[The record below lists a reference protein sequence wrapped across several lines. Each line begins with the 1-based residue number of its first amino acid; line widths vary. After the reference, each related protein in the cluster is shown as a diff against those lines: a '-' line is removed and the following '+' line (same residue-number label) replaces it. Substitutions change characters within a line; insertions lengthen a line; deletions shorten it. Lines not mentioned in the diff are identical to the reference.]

1 VIPSLARTANLFAKM
16 EFLAELWDNATAPFD
31 PMWYQGTVCAVLV
44 GAVCG
49 VLGVFF
55 VLRSMALIGDALS
68 HAILPGVVVAY
79 MVFQSSNVLILLG
92 GAMVAGLLSAVSMN
106 VVNQYSRTKNDSAI
120 GIVFTAFFALGIILI
135 SSLPRGTHFDM
146 KCFLFGEPLAVQQA
160 DMWAMLVIAPIV
172 IGLIALLYHPLKLV
186 SFDPVV
192 AAAMGLKV
200 VAFHYLLM
208 AMLSVTVV
216 AGLKTTGVVLVVAML
231 ITPASAAYQL
241 TNRLSTMLV
250 LSAVFG
256 GVSGVLGMSVA
267 FITNSPTGPA
277 IVLVASVFFIAA
289 MLFSP
294 THGLVFDRVRRWK
307 LAGHIQTED
316 VLKGIYQLSQAGGC
330 TMPQLIQR
338 LDMPPGR
345 VRAIADRLTREGLVL
360 NNGTLTLSPD
370 GQRHAIEM
378 VRSHRLWETYLADR
392 MALDN
397 ETVHTEAERLEHA
410 HDLSDQLDELLG
422 QPTVDPHGS
431 EIPSRPE

>member
-1 VIPSLARTANLFAKM
+1 
-16 EFLAELWDNATAPFD
+16 
-31 PMWYQGTVCAVLV
+31 
-44 GAVCG
+44 
-49 VLGVFF
+49 
-55 VLRSMALIGDALS
+55 
-68 HAILPGVVVAY
+68 
-79 MVFQSSNVLILLG
+79 
-92 GAMVAGLLSAVSMN
+92 
-106 VVNQYSRTKNDSAI
+106 
-120 GIVFTAFFALGIILI
+120 
-135 SSLPRGTHFDM
+135 
-146 KCFLFGEPLAVQQA
+146 
-160 DMWAMLVIAPIV
+160 
-172 IGLIALLYHPLKLV
+172 
-186 SFDPVV
+186 
-192 AAAMGLKV
+192 MGLKV

>member
-1 VIPSLARTANLFAKM
+1 
-16 EFLAELWDNATAPFD
+16 
-31 PMWYQGTVCAVLV
+31 VLV

-79 MVFQSSNVLILLG
+79 MMFRSVNVLVLLG
-92 GAMVAGLLSAVSMN
+92 GAMVAGLLSALSMN
-106 VVNQYSRTKNDSAI
+106 VVNHYSRTKNDSAI
-120 GIVFTAFFALGIILI
+120 GIVFTAFFALGVVLI
-135 SSLPRGTHFDM
+135 SLLPRGAHFDM
-146 KCFLFGEPLAVQQA
+146 KCFLFGDPLAVQRA
-160 DMWAMLVIAPIV
+160 DMLVMLIIAPLV
-172 IGLIALLYHPLKLV
+172 IGLVALLYHPLKLI

-200 VAFHYLLM
+200 AAFHYLLM

-241 TNRLSTMLV
+241 TDRLSTMLV

-267 FITNSPTGPA
+267 FITNAPTGPA
-277 IVLVASVFFIAA
+277 IVLVASALFVAA
-289 MLFSP
+289 VLFSP
-294 THGLVFDRVRRWK
+294 THGLLFDRLRRWK
-307 LAGHIQTED
+307 LARHIETED
-316 VLKGIYQLSQAGGC
+316 VLKGVYQLSQTGGC
-330 TMPQLIQR
+330 TLPRLTQR
-338 LDMPPGR
+338 LSMPAGR
-345 VRAIADRLTREGLVL
+345 VRAIVERLTREGLVI
-360 NNGTLTLSPD
+360 NDGTLSLSPD

-378 VRSHRLWETYLADR
+378 VRAHRLWETYLADR
-392 MALDN
+392 TVLDN
-397 ETVHTEAERLEHA
+397 ETVHVEAERLEHA